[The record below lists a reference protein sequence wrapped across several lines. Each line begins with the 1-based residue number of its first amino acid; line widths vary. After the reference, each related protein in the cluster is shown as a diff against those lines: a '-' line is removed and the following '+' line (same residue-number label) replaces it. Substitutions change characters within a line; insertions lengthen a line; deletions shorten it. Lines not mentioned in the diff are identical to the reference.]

1 MKTLEPCTLVIFGAG
16 GNLSRRKLIPALFR
30 LEMAKRLPQQV
41 AILGCDIVPRER
53 DAWLAMVAE
62 MLRPIYPQGMDEAAL
77 QRFCARLHY
86 FATPP
91 GDDAAYPRLQQL
103 LEGSADFPP
112 NVMYYMSVRP
122 SEFPKIVEKL
132 GDVGLL
138 KEKNGWRRVVIEKP
152 FGYDLLSAQTL
163 QSSLYRYLNEPQIY
177 RIDHYLGKGTVQNV
191 MVFRFANL
199 LLEPLWNHHY
209 IDHVQITHSETLGIE
224 GRADY
229 YEGSGALR
237 DMIQSHLLQLLALV
251 AMEPPV
257 TMSAEHLRD
266 EKVKALKAI
275 RPITQNSVHAHAFRG
290 QYISG
295 TIDGKAV
302 PGYLEEAGVA
312 EDSTTETYAA
322 LKLFVD
328 NWRWAGV
335 PFYLRTGKRMAE
347 GSSAICIRFKNP
359 PQDLL
364 RHTRHGAPS
373 QPNWIM
379 LGIQPNDCLK
389 MEMQV
394 KVPGLDLSTRTISL
408 DATYRKDSDEDY
420 DAYAGLL
427 LDVMQGDHSLFLRID
442 EVEAAWRVVD
452 PIIKVWAMERDFIN
466 TYQAGSWGPRGTYRL
481 FDRDDQFWRHS
492 LNPDGADLQAY

>member
-1 MKTLEPCTLVIFGAG
+1 MKIIEPCTLAIFGAG

-30 LEMAKRLPQQV
+30 LEIAKRLPEQMV
-41 AILGCDIVPRER
+41 ILGCDIAPRSRE
-53 DAWLAMVAE
+53 DWLALVSE
-62 MLRPIYPQGMDEAAL
+62 ILRGIYAKGIDEAAL
-77 QRFCARLHY
+77 QRFCQRWHY
-86 FATPP
+86 FAIPP
-91 GDDAAYPRLQQL
+91 GDDAAYTRLHTL
-103 LEGSADFPP
+103 LGGSTDFPP
-112 NVMYYMSVRP
+112 NVVYYMAVRP
-122 SEFPKIVEKL
+122 ADYPTIVDKL
-132 GDVGLL
+132 GDAGLL
-138 KEKNGWRRVVIEKP
+138 KQNSGWRRVVIEKP

-163 QSSLYRYLNEPQIY
+163 QASLYRHLNEPQIY

-191 MVFRFANL
+191 MVFRFANM

-224 GRADY
+224 NRADY
-229 YEGSGALR
+229 YEGAGALR

-257 TMSAEHLRD
+257 TLSAEHLRD
-266 EKVKALKAI
+266 EKVKVLKAI

-290 QYISG
+290 QYASG
-295 TIDGKAV
+295 VIDGKAV
-302 PGYLEEAGVA
+302 PGYLEEKGVA
-312 EDSTTETYAA
+312 EDSVTETYAA
-322 LKLFVD
+322 LKLFID

-347 GSSAICIRFKNP
+347 NSSAICIRFKNP

-364 RHTRHGAPS
+364 RRSRHGPS

-394 KVPGLDLSTRTISL
+394 KVPGLDLHTRTMSL
-408 DATYRKDSDEDY
+408 DATYRKESDEDY
-420 DAYAGLL
+420 DAYEGLL
-427 LDVMQGDHSLFLRID
+427 LDVMLGDHSLFLRID

-452 PIIKVWAMERDFIN
+452 PVLKVWAMERDFIN
-466 TYQAGSWGPRGTYRL
+466 SYPAGSWGPRGTYRL

-492 LNPDGADLQAY
+492 LNLDGAAIQAY

>member
-1 MKTLEPCTLVIFGAG
+1 MKTLEACTLVIFGAG
-16 GNLSRRKLIPALFR
+16 GNLSRSKLIPALFR
-30 LEMAKRLPQQV
+30 LERVNRLPKQMV
-41 AILGCDIVPRER
+41 ILGCDIAQRSREE
-53 DAWLAMVAE
+53 WTNFVAE
-62 MLRPIYPQGMDEAAL
+62 TLQRSYAHGIDESAL

-86 FATPP
+86 FATPL
-91 GDDAAYPRLQQL
+91 GDGAVYQRLQQL
-103 LEGSADFPP
+103 LDGSMDFPP
-112 NVMYYMSVRP
+112 NMMYYMSVRP
-122 SEFPKIVEKL
+122 AEFPKIVESL
-132 GDVGLL
+132 GGVGLL
-138 KEKNGWRRVVIEKP
+138 REKNGWRRIVIEKP

-163 QSSLYRYLNEPQIY
+163 QGSLYKHLNESQIY

-191 MVFRFANL
+191 MVFRFANI
-199 LLEPLWNHHY
+199 LLEPLWNNHY

-237 DMIQSHLLQLLALV
+237 DMIQSHLMQLLALV

-257 TMSAEHLRD
+257 TMTAEHLRD
-266 EKVKALKAI
+266 EKVKVLKAI

-290 QYISG
+290 QYSSG
-295 TIDGKAV
+295 TIAGKTV
-302 PGYLEEAGVA
+302 PGYLEEPGVA
-312 EDSTTETYAA
+312 ADSITETYAA

-347 GSSAICIRFKNP
+347 GSSAICIRFKSP

-364 RHTRHGAPS
+364 RHTRHGPS

-379 LGIQPNDCLK
+379 LGIQPNDCMKIEL
-389 MEMQV
+389 QV
-394 KVPGLDLSTRTISL
+394 KVPGLDMHTRTISL
-408 DATYRKDSDEDY
+408 DATYRKGGDEDY
-420 DAYAGLL
+420 DAYEGLL

-466 TYQAGSWGPRGTYRL
+466 VYQAGTWGPRGTYRL

-492 LNPDGADLQAY
+492 LNPEGADLQAY

>member
-1 MKTLEPCTLVIFGAG
+1 MKILEPCTLVIFGAA
-16 GNLSRRKLIPALFR
+16 GNLSRRKLIPSLFR
-30 LEMAKRLPQQV
+30 LEMAGRLPERM
-41 AILGCDIVPRER
+41 AIVGCGIEQRER
-53 DAWLAMVAE
+53 VQWIDEVNG
-62 MLRPIYPQGMDEAAL
+62 MLQPLFPQGIDKAALERFCTRMHYHTSPPGDEAAS
-77 QRFCARLHY
+77 LH
-86 FATPP
+86 
-91 GDDAAYPRLQQL
+91 LQQT
-103 LEGSADFPP
+103 LESSANFPP
-112 NVMYYMSVRP
+112 NVVFYMAVRP
-122 SEFPKIVEKL
+122 AEFPAIIDSL
-132 GDVGLL
+132 GEVGLL

-163 QSSLYRYLNEPQIY
+163 QRGLYKHLNEPQIY

-209 IDHVQITHSETLGIE
+209 IDHVQITHSETIGIE

-229 YEGSGALR
+229 YEGAGALR
-237 DMIQSHLLQLLALV
+237 DMIQSHLMQLLALV

-257 TMSAEHLRD
+257 SMSAEHLRD
-266 EKVKALKAI
+266 EKVKVLKAV
-275 RPITQNSVHAHAFRG
+275 RPITQNAVHAHAFRG
-290 QYISG
+290 QYASG
-295 TIDGKAV
+295 SIDGKPV

-312 EDSTTETYAA
+312 ADSTTETYAA
-322 LKLFVD
+322 LKLFID

-347 GSSAICIRFKNP
+347 GSSAICIRFKSP

-364 RHTRHGAPS
+364 RHTRHGPS

-394 KVPGLDLSTRTISL
+394 KVPGLDLHTRAISL
-408 DATYRKDSDEDY
+408 DATYRKDSDEDF

-427 LDVMQGDHSLFLRID
+427 LDVIQGDQSLFLRID
-442 EVEAAWRVVD
+442 EVENAWRVVD
-452 PIIKVWAMERDFIN
+452 PILKVWAMERDFIN
-466 TYQAGSWGPRGTYRL
+466 VYQAGTWGPRGTYRL

-492 LNPDGADLQAY
+492 LDLDGADLQAY

>member
-1 MKTLEPCTLVIFGAG
+1 MKIIEPCTLAIFGAG

-30 LEMAKRLPQQV
+30 LEVAKRLPEQV
-41 AILGCDIVPRER
+41 AILGCDIVQRSR
-53 DAWLAMVAE
+53 DEWLGIVTE
-62 MLRPIYPQGMDEAAL
+62 IVQPLYPDGVDSAAL
-77 QRFCARLHY
+77 ERFCNRWHY
-86 FATPP
+86 FAIPP
-91 GDDAAYPRLQQL
+91 GDEVAYSRLQML
-103 LEGSADFPP
+103 LEEGGNFSP
-112 NVMYYMSVRP
+112 NVVYYMAVRP
-122 SEFPKIVEKL
+122 ADYPIIIGKL
-132 GDVGLL
+132 GSVGLL
-138 KEKNGWRRVVIEKP
+138 KQKSGWRRVVIEKP

-163 QSSLYRYLNEPQIY
+163 QSSLYKHLNEPQIY

-229 YEGSGALR
+229 YEGAGALR
-237 DMIQSHLLQLLALV
+237 DMIQSHLLQLLTVV
-251 AMEPPV
+251 AMEAPV
-257 TMSAEHLRD
+257 TLSAEHLRD
-266 EKVKALKAI
+266 EKVKVLKAI
-275 RPITQNSVHAHAFRG
+275 RPITQNAVHAHAFRG
-290 QYISG
+290 QYASG
-295 TIDGKAV
+295 TINGKAV
-302 PGYLEEAGVA
+302 PGYLEEPGVA
-312 EDSTTETYAA
+312 ADSVTETYAA
-322 LKLFVD
+322 LKLFID

-347 GSSAICIRFKNP
+347 NSSAICVRFKSP

-364 RHTRHGAPS
+364 RHARQGPP

-394 KVPGLDLSTRTISL
+394 KVPGLDLHTRTLSL
-408 DATYRKDSDEDY
+408 DATYRKGDDEDY
-420 DAYAGLL
+420 DAYEGLL

-452 PIIKVWAMERDFIN
+452 PILKVWAMERDFIN
-466 TYQAGSWGPRGTYRL
+466 GYSAGSWGPRGTYRL

-492 LNPDGADLQAY
+492 LNLDGAQLQAY